1 MPEAARLDLP
11 RDPDASVWDE
21 FRRLAAVTALKR
33 AADGEF
39 FAGHWWRG
47 PLLHALVAHYRPRHV
62 LEFGTGRGY
71 GAVCMAKAAIEGG
84 FDCTVWTI
92 DSIPPATKQEWA
104 IDEGRGPEV
113 QDLALAEV
121 WSRHVP
127 EPVRARIRC
136 LTGDST
142 KVMAEWNTRGRP
154 RIQLGFLDGG
164 HDYATVK
171 HDFIAALGIADA
183 NCTFVFDDYTDR
195 PDYGVRRLIDA
206 EIRPCVPA
214 AAVDVM
220 DAHLDDRL
228 PSGRRVTHQMVLVR
242 GEYLGECPQRL
253 FYSPRA
259 VRGARARVVVSRAV
273 SRCRRAAGRLL
284 GRPR

>member
-1 MPEAARLDLP
+1 VPEAARLDLP
-11 RDPDASVWDE
+11 RDPEASVWDE

-39 FAGHWWRG
+39 FSGHWWRG
-47 PLLHALVAHYRPRHV
+47 PLLYALVTHYRPRHV

-71 GAVCMAKAAIEGG
+71 GAVCMAKAAVDGG

-92 DSIPPATKQEWA
+92 DSIPPETKQEWP

-113 QDLALAEV
+113 RYLALAEV

-127 EPVRARIRC
+127 EAARARIRC

-142 KVMAEWNTRGRP
+142 RVMAEWSARGRP
-154 RIQLGFLDGG
+154 RVQLSFLDGG

-171 HDFIAALGIADA
+171 HDFIAALGVADA
-183 NCTFVFDDYTDR
+183 HGTFVFDDYTDR

-206 EIRPCVPA
+206 EIRPRVPA
-214 AAVDVM
+214 AAIEIL
-220 DAHLDDRL
+220 DAYLDDRL
-228 PSGRRVTHQMVLVR
+228 PGGRRVRHQLALVR
-242 GEYLGECPQRL
+242 GEYLGAAPLSL
-253 FYSPRA
+253 FYSSRA
-259 VRGARARVVVSRAV
+259 LRGARARVALRRAV
-273 SRCRRAAGRLL
+273 SRCRRLAAGVL
-284 GRPR
+284 GVLR